1 VFRALGLT
9 EEDLERRFGFFLEV
23 LSMGAPPHG
32 GFALGLDRFLAL
44 LAGESNIREV
54 IAFPK
59 TASGSEPMTGA
70 PTELPSEQLA
80 ELGMQVIPP
89 R

>member
-1 VFRALGLT
+1 
-9 EEDLERRFGFFLEV
+9 
-23 LSMGAPPHG
+23 MGTPPHG

-59 TASGSEPMTGA
+59 TASGVDPLTGA
-70 PTELPSEQLA
+70 PTPIPAPVLA
-80 ELGMQVIPP
+80 ELGISINPQAGTS